1 MTQEKKTVGS
11 EKGPV
16 GLDVL
21 ENVLSYYIRTLNMAV
36 SRDLD
41 EKLEGYEVAKGTGKI
56 TTLFLVDAHPGIRPS
71 VIAQL
76 ILRDRSAMV
85 RLIDQMEEQ
94 GLVTRRA
101 DGDDNRAQGLYITPH
116 GAELARRVRPIVV
129 KQSRAFFPDITDEE
143 HAMLI
148 SVLSRTY
155 RRIVGLSN
163 EETGETAGENNE

>member
-1 MTQEKKTVGS
+1 MAEETKAGRNTVAS
-11 EKGPV
+11 V

-71 VIAQL
+71 VIAQV
-76 ILRDRSAMV
+76 IMRDRSAMV

-94 GLVTRRA
+94 GLLTRRA
-101 DGDDNRAQGLYITPH
+101 DGEDNRAQGLFITPK

-129 KQSRAFFPDITDEE
+129 KQSRDFFPDITDGE
-143 HAMLI
+143 HDMLI

-163 EETGETAGENNE
+163 ETAGGKA